1 MATSRAVKTYTIEK
15 RGASLILMSW
25 SHEIAVGP
33 IEVRR
38 FDTVESAK
46 AAAETDAGRALAW
59 REPLGPEL
67 KHDVVTAAD
76 V

>member
-1 MATSRAVKTYTIEK
+1 MDTSRAVKTYTIER

-25 SHEIAVGP
+25 SREIAAGP

-38 FDTVESAK
+38 FDSVEA
-46 AAAETDAGRALAW
+46 ARGAAEADAGRALAW
-59 REPLGPEL
+59 REPQAAETR
-67 KHDVVTAAD
+67 HDVVTAAD